1 MNRIVVAITLT
12 LACVGMTA
20 QIVNAQQREREV
32 EKLRQMDEVR
42 QSDQKNWARIQL
54 DSAITLTEAGMYQ
67 AADIKYLWLL
77 KNMKALPSDLTF
89 YFGKNSFFMEKYSQ
103 GIDWLNKYIQ
113 LKGPSGQ
120 YYDQAVE
127 WLRKSE
133 QAQLALREQQSKEAN
148 VILSRNYEIDCGPTG
163 KVVCPVCNGSTVV
176 IKRTYLG
183 ESYKTCTVCKKK
195 GYLLC
200 EEFNQLLRGEFK
212 ANP

>member
-12 LACVGMTA
+12 LACVGMAA